1 MPFTGNAVPIR
12 VAIDGTPL
20 IGERTGIG
28 HVTFEL
34 LCALAKRDD
43 IAPIA
48 FAVSRTGRDDV
59 GRDLPPGVDL
69 GTSWLPA
76 RVVRPLWT
84 RFDWPRIEHWT
95 GRVDVVHATNF
106 AAPPARAPVIV
117 TVHDLTYAHSPDLV
131 SEDTRRFIDDLVRR
145 AVSRGAIVHTV
156 SEFVAAEMREHYDL
170 EANRVR
176 CVYPGLAHVGGGD
189 ADAGRRAAG
198 VDQYLLALG
207 QIEPRKNYPTLV
219 RAFDR
224 IAADHPAV
232 GLVIAGPG
240 GWDQDAFDAARD
252 AARSRD
258 RIRWLGYVPDD
269 VRRDLLAGARGFVY
283 PSRYEGFGH
292 PPLEAMSVGVPTV
305 SSNAGALPE
314 ILGDAA
320 LMTDADDEVA
330 LAAAITKLLDD
341 EAMRA
346 ALVARGHARVARYT
360 WTRAAD
366 DFAAFYAEVA
376 E

>member
-1 MPFTGNAVPIR
+1 LSTGNAVPIR

-28 HVTFEL
+28 HVTFQL
-34 LCALAKRDD
+34 LSALATRDD
-43 IAPIA
+43 IQPIA
-48 FAVSRTGRDDV
+48 FAVSRTGRDDI
-59 GRDLPPGVDL
+59 GRGLPPGIEL

-95 GRVDVVHATNF
+95 GPVDVVHATNF

-117 TVHDLTYAHSPDLV
+117 TIHDLTYAHSPDLV

-145 AVSRGAIVHTV
+145 ALRRGAVVHTV
-156 SEFVAAEMREHYDL
+156 SEFVATEMRDHYDL
-170 EANRVR
+170 AAERVR
-176 CVYPGLAHVGGGD
+176 CVYPGLADVSGGD
-189 ADAGRRAAG
+189 AVAGRRVAG
-198 VDQYLLALG
+198 TEQYLLALG

-224 IAADHPAV
+224 VAPQHPGV
-232 GLVIAGPG
+232 GLVIAGPA
-240 GWDQDAFDAARD
+240 GWDQDAFDAACH
-252 AARSRD
+252 AARARD
-258 RIRWLGYVPDD
+258 RIRWLGYVSDD

-314 ILGDAA
+314 ILGDAT
-320 LMTDADDEVA
+320 LMVDVHDEQA
-330 LAAAITKLLDD
+330 FAAAISRLLADD
-341 EAMRA
+341 GTRA
-346 ALVARGHARVARYT
+346 DLVARGRARVARYT
-360 WTRAAD
+360 WARAAG
-366 DFAAFYAEVA
+366 DFSALYADVAA
-376 E
+376 